1 MPMQG
6 KPQNT
11 PPVPNK
17 ASLPAQ
23 PAAPIWT
30 SLDLINWTRDYF
42 QKKGIES
49 ARLEAELLLASVL
62 GCPRIRLYVDFEKA
76 VAPEHL
82 ALYREKVKRRAET
95 REPLQ
100 YIVGQTEFLH
110 LSIKVTPAV
119 LIPRP
124 ETELL
129 AMWGEERLNEIA
141 KAAQPDAAATEPD
154 AAAAPRLKALDICTG
169 SGCLALYL
177 ASKVPAAHIVASD
190 ISAAALAVASE
201 NAKALQLDS
210 KVAFHAGDLFA
221 ALPPEHKGSFDLI
234 VSNPPYVNP
243 ADKPTLAPEVLNH
256 EPAQALFADEAG
268 LAVLRRIVN
277 EAAEWLRPGGWLG
290 LEFGVD
296 QAEILKEIAADKG
309 LYDSAEIKLDHA
321 RRPRMFVARKRQ

>member
-1 MPMQG
+1 MQG
-6 KPQNT
+6 QPQNT
-11 PPVPNK
+11 PPIPHK
-17 ASLPAQ
+17 ASVPAQ
-23 PAAPIWT
+23 PAARIWT

-62 GCPRIRLYVDFEKA
+62 GCPRIRLYIDFEKA

-82 ALYREKVKRRAET
+82 ALFREKVKRRAEA

-110 LSIKVTPAV
+110 LSIKVSPAV

-129 AMWGEERLNEIA
+129 AMWAEERLNEFA
-141 KAAQPDAAATEPD
+141 KAAQPDAASTTIATEVV
-154 AAAAPRLKALDICTG
+154 AAPRLKALDICTG
-169 SGCLALYL
+169 SGCIALYL
-177 ASKVPAAHIVASD
+177 ASKVPAAQIVASD
-190 ISAAALAVASE
+190 ISAAALTVAAE
-201 NAKALQLDS
+201 NAKSLQLDS
-210 KVAFHAGDLFA
+210 RVAFHAGDLFA
-221 ALPPEHKGSFDLI
+221 ALPPEHKGSFNLI

-296 QAEILKEIAADKG
+296 QAEKLKEIAAASG
-309 LYDSAEIKLDHA
+309 RYDSAEIKLDHA
-321 RRPRMFVARKRQ
+321 RRPRMFVARKQP